1 MMMNLDL
8 IAQYYDLLYGNLE
21 EDLPMWETLTKD
33 VNGPILEVG
42 CGTGRILLQ
51 LAQAGHTLTGL
62 DLSKVALSAAQ
73 AKIEAAGLTRHVTL
87 HQTDMRYFDLSPQ
100 SFALAF
106 IPLNTLM
113 HCHTIDDQLA
123 TLQAVHSH
131 LQPGSKTGP
140 AGQLIIDLFHP
151 DPTLL
156 AEADG
161 RLYLEEETIDE
172 LTGRVVQWYWRHEID
187 LEHQMRHLTYILDE
201 IDEQGLV
208 RRTQIP
214 FSLRFIYR
222 YEMELLLRASGF
234 TLETIYGNYQ
244 LESYNNNSPRMIFV
258 ASKRST
264 SRD

>member
-1 MMMNLDL
+1 MNLDL

-51 LAQAGHTLTGL
+51 LAQTGHTLTGL
-62 DLSKVALSAAQ
+62 DLSEVALSAAQ
-73 AKIEAAGLTRHVTL
+73 AKIEAAGLTQQVTL
-87 HQTDMRYFDLSPQ
+87 HQADMRHFDLPPKD
-100 SFALAF
+100 FALAL
-106 IPLNTLM
+106 IPLNTFM

-123 TLQAVHSH
+123 TLQAIHSH
-131 LQPGSKTGP
+131 LQPGSKTAP

-161 RLYLEEETIDE
+161 RLYLEEEITDE

-187 LEHQMRHLTYILDE
+187 LARQMRHLTYILDE
-201 IDEQGLV
+201 IDEQGVV

-244 LESYNNNSPRMIFV
+244 LEPFNSNSPRMICV
-258 ASKRST
+258 AQKGSNPLIP
-264 SRD
+264 